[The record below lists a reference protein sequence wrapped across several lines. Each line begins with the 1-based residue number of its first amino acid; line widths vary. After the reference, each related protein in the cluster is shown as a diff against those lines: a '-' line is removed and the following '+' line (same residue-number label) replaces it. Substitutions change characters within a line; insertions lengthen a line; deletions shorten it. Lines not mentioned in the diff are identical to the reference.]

1 MREFLKRSWATIDLD
16 AIGRNIAAV
25 RARLAPGCRLMAV
38 VKADAYGHG
47 DRFVATAM
55 ARAGVDWFG
64 VSNIDEAVSL
74 RRHGICHP
82 TLIFGPTPVQMA
94 GLLSRYNIT
103 QMIPSLE
110 YARSLQEIAQAS
122 EDVLEVHIKLDT
134 GMSRLGFLA
143 YGEDLNRSLDEIGEI
158 AKMPNLSITGTFTH
172 FAVADEDDPES
183 VAFTKLQFQR
193 FQEALSQLEERG
205 IPTGI
210 RHCCNSAGVI
220 NYPEMHLDM
229 VRPGVILYG
238 LSPSADCQGRMPL
251 SPAMSLYSTL
261 TLVKTVAAGTTLS
274 YGRIFTAPHKMR
286 VGTVSIGYADGFER
300 NLSGKAKVLIRGK
313 FAPVIGRVCMDQ
325 LMVDLTD
332 IPDAQELDLVTVVGQ
347 DGENAISFDDF
358 AALSDTVNYEKICLV
373 GKRVPRVYRKGGMD
387 IGVAEYLKKDF
398 DL

>member
-1 MREFLKRSWATIDLD
+1 
-16 AIGRNIAAV
+16 
-25 RARLAPGCRLMAV
+25 
-38 VKADAYGHG
+38 
-47 DRFVATAM
+47 
-55 ARAGVDWFG
+55 
-64 VSNIDEAVSL
+64 
-74 RRHGICHP
+74 
-82 TLIFGPTPVQMA
+82 
-94 GLLSRYNIT
+94 
-103 QMIPSLE
+103 
-110 YARSLQEIAQAS
+110 
-122 EDVLEVHIKLDT
+122 
-134 GMSRLGFLA
+134 
-143 YGEDLNRSLDEIGEI
+143 
-158 AKMPNLSITGTFTH
+158 MPNLSITGTFTH